1 MLFASRGPAPW
12 IVVVALAGAVPAAAA
27 QSLSLEEAWRLAE
40 RANPALQ
47 VARAGRY
54 AAEGQLA
61 ESDALLRNN
70 PTVSYEP
77 NRRVVPQ
84 VGGPDQ
90 RFREWSAGLSQTFEI
105 AGQQGLRKEAARQ
118 DLASLDLSLNDLARQ
133 LRAEVEERFVRVLA
147 LQRRGSLER
156 ENLALVQSASAA
168 MGKRVAAGEASKL
181 EGNLA
186 AVEAERTR
194 NQLGLLAENLTAARA
209 DLAQLL
215 QLAPERIPE
224 ASGEITRRTAYSRES
239 LIESAAKR
247 PQLTALEQRE
257 QAARSRLE
265 LERASV
271 YPDVTLGVNAAR
283 ASPNDLRE
291 KVVGLSVSVPLPIFR
306 RNQAGIAKAMTDL
319 TQAQVE
325 RQAAVRD
332 IRAAVI
338 AQWSRVEQLRERVAR
353 LQASVLPPL
362 EENLRLSQSAFRAGE
377 IGLTELLLVNRQVL
391 DGRRDALDADT
402 ELRLAQ
408 IALERA
414 AGWTP

>member
-1 MLFASRGPAPW
+1 MQSIARGLLPC
-12 IVVVALAGAVPAAAA
+12 IICVALAGAVSGADL
-27 QSLSLEEAWRLAE
+27 QTLSLEEARRLAE

-47 VARAGRY
+47 AARAGRY

-61 ESDALLRNN
+61 ESGALLRNN
-70 PTVSYEP
+70 PTLALDPS
-77 NRRVVPQ
+77 RRAVPQ
-84 VGGPDQ
+84 PGGPDQ

-105 AGQQGLRKEAARQ
+105 AGQQGLRKDAARQ
-118 DLASLDLSLNDLARQ
+118 DLDSLDLALMDLVRQ
-133 LRAEVEERFVRVLA
+133 LRAEVEELFVRVLA
-147 LQRRGSLER
+147 LQLRASLER

-194 NQLGLLAENLTAARA
+194 NQLGLLGENLTVARTE
-209 DLAQLL
+209 LAKLL
-215 QLAPERIPE
+215 QLAPDQLPE
-224 ASGEITRRTAYSRES
+224 ATGEIERRAAYSRDA
-239 LIESAAKR
+239 LLESAATR
-247 PQLTALEQRE
+247 PQLAALERRE
-257 QAARSRLE
+257 LAARSRLD

-271 YPDVTLGVNAAR
+271 YPDVTLGVNAGR
-283 ASPNDLRE
+283 EGSNDLRE
-291 KVVGLSVSVPLPIFR
+291 QIVGFSVSLPLPLFR
-306 RNQAGIAKAMTDL
+306 RNQAGIGKAMSDL
-319 TQAQVE
+319 TQIQIE
-325 RQAAVRD
+325 RQAASRD
-332 IRAAVI
+332 SRAAVL
-338 AQWSRVEQLRERVAR
+338 AQWSRVEQLRERTAR
-353 LQASVLPPL
+353 LRASVLPPL

-391 DGRRDALDADT
+391 DGRRDALDAET